1 MWSGRE
7 GEMEQQWRSYS
18 LDNCSSRLRAIGFT
32 AGEQELKTFTIF
44 SVWYES
50 DSEEASSNILPRS
63 QLRTEQMMLS
73 VSRVGRTFPFSIF
86 ER

>member
-1 MWSGRE
+1 MERERMVVERGRHD
-7 GEMEQQWRSYS
+7 YN
-18 LDNCSSRLRAIGFT
+18 LDSCSSRLRAIGFT

-63 QLRTEQMMLS
+63 QLRTAQMVLS
-73 VSRVGRTFPFSIF
+73 VSKVGRTFPFSIF

>member
-1 MWSGRE
+1 MERE
-7 GEMEQQWRSYS
+7 RMVVERRRRSYS
-18 LDNCSSRLRAIGFT
+18 LDSCSSRLRAIGFT

-50 DSEEASSNILPRS
+50 DSEEASNNILPRS